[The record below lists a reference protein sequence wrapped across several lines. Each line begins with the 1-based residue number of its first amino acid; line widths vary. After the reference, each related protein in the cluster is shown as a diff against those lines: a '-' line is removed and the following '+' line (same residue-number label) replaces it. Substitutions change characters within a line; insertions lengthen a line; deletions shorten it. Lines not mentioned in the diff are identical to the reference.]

1 MKREP
6 PTVED
11 LEAFSEQ
18 LNGPLGVALR
28 AAGVIIER
36 RMRERRQAWTDLDD
50 SQVVELFLSAFMEA
64 APRAYPHNN
73 PADLER
79 AVAAMAQVIR
89 MEIAAT
95 ADSSQSMN

>member
-18 LNGPLGVALR
+18 LNGPLGAALR
-28 AAGVIIER
+28 AAGEIIEQ
-36 RMRERRQAWTDLDD
+36 RMRERGQAWADLDD

-73 PADLER
+73 PAALEH
-79 AVAAMAQVIR
+79 ALTAMAEGIR
-89 MEIAAT
+89 MEMAAT
-95 ADSSQSMN
+95 ADGSQSLN

>member
-11 LEAFSEQ
+11 LEAFSDQ
-18 LNGPLGVALR
+18 LEGPLGVALR
-28 AAGVIIER
+28 AAGAIIER

-64 APRAYPHNN
+64 APRAYPHKN
-73 PADLER
+73 PADLEQ
-79 AVAAMAQVIR
+79 AVALMAERIR
-89 MEIAAT
+89 MEMAAT
-95 ADSSQSMN
+95 ASGSHSLN